1 MENLPHILR
10 TDDAARYVG
19 ISPSTLSKMRL
30 RGEGPPYARIGKRI
44 VVYDKHDLAE
54 WLGSMRRVSPIR

>member
-1 MENLPHILR
+1 METLPQTLR

-30 RGEGPPYARIGKRI
+30 RGEGPPYAKIGKRI
-44 VVYDKHDLAE
+44 VVYNKDDLAE
-54 WLGSMRRVSPIR
+54 WLGSMRRVATVR

>member
-1 MENLPHILR
+1 METLPQILR

-30 RGEGPPYARIGKRI
+30 RGEGPPYAKIGKRI
-44 VVYDKHDLAE
+44 VVYDKGDLAH
-54 WLGSMRRVSPIR
+54 WLASMRRLSTVR